1 MKDAILIENSFIRV
15 NVSENNAPA
24 ASIEDLGTV
33 LSNLAW
39 FGYIPSSDLMSVLS
53 ALSSSELNLFWL
65 HAKNVFAN
73 HFEEGMDAHNG
84 VVYKNFPSEVINKS
98 HAEYWIAQI
107 FIYLGI
113 PSGFFAEPV
122 KEREVLNV
130 DLNTLKVLKRAK
142 ESTLMDIFTSYHS
155 RKVSLTPAQLETLPY
170 LIKELALSHISVSDF
185 DFKMNGVHGAI
196 AAYKTN
202 ISVRAETATDILRI
216 AIVLSGNKS
225 NINQKITKFKFKRA
239 ERKFLLTML
248 CELFNYEEDIAARR
262 ETFKALFRALK
273 PGDYAWAKSVS
284 VIYDTLYQNKLRS
297 FNGQVDLA
305 KTQNNV
311 FDLLKK
317 RPGVFMRR
325 FHEFY
330 GVNKTEAVKNLV
342 IILPQLTVFQLLKI
356 KKYVENI
363 NNNDFIVAKAKSS
376 WNHAKIL
383 DNTKVK
389 FDSEH
394 IKTIV
399 NAINS
404 VLKEKLELYLPEG
417 VIAGQG
423 LNDLKLPSND
433 QELSIGRG
441 TVVELPEQIK
451 VLRSATYWTDKNR
464 EHVGNFYFDNS
475 WNLVHEE
482 GIDKDLVVCW
492 DHNDDNKSVGL
503 FSGDPSIVNN
513 ENSVATQFID
523 INLDEAEK
531 QGFKYALWNVL
542 SFNDIKFND
551 AEKAFGCLQF
561 LENPEKG
568 SLFEPSKADINLSL
582 KTNGTNKC
590 LVLIDIKERKIIYL
604 DMAFPKMSV
613 QSAANNIK
621 RIRDFI
627 PALFEQLSLIPS
639 IFDLVEN
646 APKGTLPF
654 VVSDK
659 ETAIKGK
666 AYVFKQ
672 QNPENEVENLDLQ
685 TFLN

>member
-1 MKDAILIENSFIRV
+1 MKDAILIENGFIHV
-15 NVSENNAPA
+15 NVSENNAPV
-24 ASIEDLGTV
+24 ASVEDLGTV

-39 FGYIPSSDLMSVLS
+39 FGYIPSPDLLSVLS
-53 ALSSSELNLFWL
+53 TYSSSELNTFWL
-65 HAKNVFAN
+65 HAKNVFSK
-73 HFEEGMDAHNG
+73 HLEEGMDAHNG

-113 PSGFFAEPV
+113 PSDVFAEPV
-122 KEREVLNV
+122 KEREALKV
-130 DLNTLKVLKRAK
+130 DLNTLKVLKKAK
-142 ESTLMDIFTSYHS
+142 ESTLMDIFTSYHA

-170 LIKELALSHISVSDF
+170 LIKELALSYISVNDF
-185 DFKMNGVHGAI
+185 HFKMNGVHCATS
-196 AAYKTN
+196 AYKEN
-202 ISVRAETATDILRI
+202 IVVRADNATDILRI
-216 AIVLSGNKS
+216 AIVLSGNESKIS
-225 NINQKITKFKFKRA
+225 QKITKFKFKRA
-239 ERKFLLTML
+239 ERKFLLSMF
-248 CELFNYEEDIAARR
+248 CELLDYKEDIAARR

-284 VIYDTLYQNKLRS
+284 VIYDELYQNKLRS

-305 KTQNNV
+305 KTNNNV
-311 FDLLKK
+311 FDLLRK

-330 GVNKTEAVKNLV
+330 GINKTEAVKNLV
-342 IILPQLTVFQLLKI
+342 IILPELTVFQLLKI

-363 NNNDFIVAKAKSS
+363 NNNKFIVAKAKSS
-376 WNHAKIL
+376 WNYAKIL

-389 FDSEH
+389 FDSAH
-394 IKTIV
+394 IETIV

-404 VLKEKLELYLPEG
+404 VLKEKLELCLSEG
-417 VIAGQG
+417 VLAGQG

-441 TVVELPEQIK
+441 TVVELPEQVK
-451 VLRSATYWTDKNR
+451 VLRSGTYWTDKNR
-464 EHVGNFYFDNS
+464 EQSGNFYFDNS

-482 GIDKDLVVCW
+482 DGDKDLVVCW
-492 DHNDDNKSVGL
+492 DHNDDNKKVGL
-503 FSGDPSIVNN
+503 FSGDPSIMNN

-523 INLDEAEK
+523 INLDEAKK
-531 QGFKYALWNVL
+531 QGFRYALWNVL

-561 LENPEKG
+561 LEDPEKG
-568 SLFEPSKADINLSL
+568 NLFEPSKADINLSL

-590 LVLIDIKERKIIYL
+590 LVLVDIKERKIIYL

-613 QSAANNIK
+613 QSAANNVK

-627 PALFEQLSLIPS
+627 PALFEQLSFIPS

-654 VVSDK
+654 LVSDK

-672 QNPENEVENLDLQ
+672 QNPENEVEDIDLQ
-685 TFLN
+685 AFLN